1 MYSVTRKNRI
11 KEDLQL
17 CHANGDVALTVSVD
31 LNIDEMGGRLNK
43 ALETFANAQGIL
55 QKGNTGPEAVEA
67 YGRAVIALF
76 DVIFGEEDSRKII
89 AFYEDNYTEM
99 LLDLFPFIN
108 DEIMPKVREAS
119 AERKAQLLRATQT
132 AEESNTD
139 GKTLLE
145 KIKALFQ

>member
-1 MYSVTRKNRI
+1 MYTITRKNRI
-11 KEDLQL
+11 KEDMQL

-43 ALETFANAQGIL
+43 ALEAFANAQGIL
-55 QKGNTGPEAVEA
+55 KKGNTGPDALEA
-67 YGRAVIALF
+67 YGKAVCALF
-76 DVIFGEEDSRKII
+76 DVIFGEEDSRRII

-119 AERKAQLLRATQT
+119 AERKAQLLRASET
-132 AEESNTD
+132 AEKSN
-139 GKTLLE
+139 GG
-145 KIKALFQ
+145 KIKNLFR